1 MYKPTSPT
9 KETNERDRLIESIS
23 MSRILSQVIDDED
36 GGARWCVVDLK
47 LNSFRVQ
54 LRLTSREFR
63 VQLKLT
69 SRVFDLRICNAS
81 KKNISPKYRTIS
93 HLSIYIEC
101 ESRSTST
108 SIDQK

>member
-23 MSRILSQVIDDED
+23 MSRILLQVIDDED
-36 GGARWCVVDLK
+36 GGVRWCVVDLK
-47 LNSFRVQ
+47 LNSFIVQ

-69 SRVFDLRICNAS
+69 SRVFDLRICNQC
-81 KKNISPKYRTIS
+81 K
-93 HLSIYIEC
+93 
-101 ESRSTST
+101 
-108 SIDQK
+108 